1 MNTFEPEVTAFDLLT
16 PIVTHI
22 YNELERVFTAEGTPV
37 PTLTGNM
44 LIVPEIGAVWFELK
58 DETNTLTWVTA
69 DMPMRAAW
77 GETLVIA
84 TSREEALTY
93 DESN

>member
-1 MNTFEPEVTAFDLLT
+1 MNAFEALA
-16 PIVTHI
+16 PIVIHI
-22 YNELERVFTAEGTPV
+22 EAELERVFTAEGAPV

-44 LIVPEIGAVWFELK
+44 LIVPEIGAVWFELQ
-58 DETNTLTWVTA
+58 DGTNTLTWVTA
-69 DMPMRAAW
+69 DMEMRAAW